1 MSFAFGS
8 PLFLS
13 AMGIGAAVIAVY
25 IFHRRPREQ
34 PVSSLLLWQGLIQP
48 GGAGCQRERLRAPW
62 LLALELLAIAL
73 LALAAAV
80 PLLTAQ
86 TAGRSV
92 IVILDDSMSMA
103 ATDASGR
110 SAQDRAREQFDAL
123 LDRYSPSRSALILAP
138 GSPSLLGMSFESM
151 AQAEEAL
158 ENWTARSGSADLLGA
173 IRLGLNLATEATD
186 IVVLTDHT
194 PRADID
200 LGPRVRWIALGET
213 APNVGF
219 TSAARSTTG
228 PPSAIIELT
237 NFSEQPASR
246 AIIVE
251 TTGSEPRTQTVSLD
265 PGQTARY
272 RLPISA
278 ETEVTLRLDPP
289 DALEADDVLTLVPE
303 DTRPVSVDIRAAGP
317 TLTQAAE
324 RWLSADPDAT
334 RSAVSAPELLITD
347 DLDPAPAGAWPIRLV
362 APAGSPSAYSGPFII
377 SRDHELAEGLDLTG
391 LIWATDLAA
400 ALPDPPAGFGQRLDP
415 VLVLASTTIIE
426 HRRDAVGNRE
436 TLLSIDFD
444 RSNLQDHIAWP
455 VLLANAAR
463 QRRAA
468 RPGPVVANSR
478 IGQPVRIS
486 TPPDQT
492 DPIIITDPAG
502 QTRTLRLTEA
512 DFTPPLPGR
521 YTVAIGPR
529 TFPLSALPVAPAES
543 DLSQAQ
549 TRTVEPEAVEGVA
562 SAVTT
567 RNLAWLLAILA
578 AIALAT
584 HALLVSAIYRRGGSV

>member
-48 GGAGCQRERLRAPW
+48 GGAGRQRERLRAPW

-103 ATDASGR
+103 ATDAAGR

-123 LDRYSPSRSALILAP
+123 LKRYSPSRSALILAS

-158 ENWTARSGSADLLGA
+158 ETWTARSGSADLLGA

-194 PRADID
+194 PPADID
-200 LGPRVRWIALGET
+200 LGPRVRWIALGEP

-251 TTGSEPRTQTVSLD
+251 TTGSEPRTQTVSLN

-289 DALEADDVLTLVPE
+289 DALEADDILTLVPE
-303 DTRPVSVDIRAAGP
+303 DTRPVSVNIRAAGQ

-362 APAGSPSAYSGPFII
+362 APTGSPSAYSGPFII

-400 ALPDPPAGFGQRLDP
+400 ALPDPPAGFGQRIDP
-415 VLVLASTTIIE
+415 VLVLANTTIIE

-444 RSNLQDHIAWP
+444 RSNLEDHIAWP

-502 QTRTLRLTEA
+502 QTRTLRLNEA